1 MTSIEIKTK
10 WRKNQ
15 PCDEIRIGTTRITA
29 PGKYAKVDVS
39 GTNRSA
45 GIFRVNAVNNIRN
58 DEYNLD
64 RYIVLHP
71 YVAEVLGYEPNE
83 ESLRKKSITVTVES
97 NISEENIPRCNQV
110 HINSNTNKQDALTE
124 YLKRSNRLIRNT
136 RDYVSLDT
144 LEKITSYSF
153 KNPSKDKIYFRP
165 VDISPDRP
173 SVIINSSTN
182 ITISNQSTKQGQS
195 VYTGKKKGKATDSST
210 KGKSKNKSDE
220 TDDDSD
226 NTFDVSE
233 VGEGF
238 DVSPE
243 PPEHTFDDIVGL
255 DDIKNRVSNL
265 TAIEDDNF
273 VSKLENKYG
282 EEIDDLLPDS
292 YTMLMYGP
300 PGCGKTMVANAI
312 ANEFQKKF
320 DSQPGNDSVAFISV
334 KGSDI
339 LGSLQGQSESR
350 IEAVFQEARNKA
362 GEEGYAILF
371 FDEIETLIPDRNA
384 PDTDG
389 TDSRLTV
396 AFLQEMNNIGD
407 NVMIV
412 GATNLPFSIDSA
424 ASRRFK
430 TKLFVRHP
438 DSDALAELWRESL
451 NDIDTDL
458 NNQDFD
464 ELGEMSEAFTP
475 SEIDAFLQSE
485 VQSDIVEG
493 MLNNDPVDLD
503 MEYFESKINDMQPR
517 VVEEYISSVDQPD
530 MFSQDQMQGYRE
542 LESYIENNRSIVDR
556 DS

>member
-1 MTSIEIKTK
+1 
-10 WRKNQ
+10 
-15 PCDEIRIGTTRITA
+15 
-29 PGKYAKVDVS
+29 
-39 GTNRSA
+39 
-45 GIFRVNAVNNIRN
+45 
-58 DEYNLD
+58 
-64 RYIVLHP
+64 
-71 YVAEVLGYEPNE
+71 
-83 ESLRKKSITVTVES
+83 
-97 NISEENIPRCNQV
+97 
-110 HINSNTNKQDALTE
+110 
-124 YLKRSNRLIRNT
+124 
-136 RDYVSLDT
+136 
-144 LEKITSYSF
+144 
-153 KNPSKDKIYFRP
+153 
-165 VDISPDRP
+165 
-173 SVIINSSTN
+173 
-182 ITISNQSTKQGQS
+182 
-195 VYTGKKKGKATDSST
+195 
-210 KGKSKNKSDE
+210 
-220 TDDDSD
+220 
-226 NTFDVSE
+226 
-233 VGEGF
+233 
-238 DVSPE
+238 
-243 PPEHTFDDIVGL
+243 
-255 DDIKNRVSNL
+255 
-265 TAIEDDNF
+265 
-273 VSKLENKYG
+273 
-282 EEIDDLLPDS
+282 
-292 YTMLMYGP
+292 
-300 PGCGKTMVANAI
+300 MVANAI

-407 NVMIV
+407 NVMVV

-542 LESYIENNRSIVDR
+542 LESYIENNRSIVDGN
-556 DS
+556 S